1 MIHEVDEALRAL
13 ITDGSW
19 LDSQIEVV
27 FEAPT
32 SEWAA
37 RRNAPTVNVF
47 LYDVREDLA
56 RRGSGRMEEHDE
68 HGDLVGWRPPPR
80 WYDLSYLVTA
90 WTSRAQDEHRLLSAL
105 LAHLAGLEVLPPEHL
120 RGSVAESGLTV
131 SVQTA
136 RPLGEGRSLSE
147 LWTALGGE
155 LKPSVDLLVT
165 APMLGRLTP
174 VGPQVT
180 DGLVLDVED
189 ERRRLRYPEPAED
202 QAGEAIPALGAAKP
216 RVRKRMDRIR

>member
-56 RRGSGRMEEHDE
+56 RRGSGRVAEHDE
-68 HGDLVGWRPPPR
+68 HGELVGWRPPPR

-90 WTSRAQDEHRLLSAL
+90 WTSRAQDEHRLLSTL
-105 LAHLAGLEVLPPEHL
+105 LAGLSGLENLPQEHL
-120 RGSVAESGLTV
+120 RGSVAEAGFAV
-131 SVQTA
+131 SMQTA

-165 APMLGRLTP
+165 APMVGELTP
-174 VGPQVT
+174 VGPLVT
-180 DGLVLDVED
+180 DSLVLETQD
-189 ERRRLRYPEPAED
+189 ERRTLRYPDPAD
-202 QAGEAIPALGAAKP
+202 EAVPTLGAAKP
-216 RVRKRMDRIR
+216 RVRGRMDRIR